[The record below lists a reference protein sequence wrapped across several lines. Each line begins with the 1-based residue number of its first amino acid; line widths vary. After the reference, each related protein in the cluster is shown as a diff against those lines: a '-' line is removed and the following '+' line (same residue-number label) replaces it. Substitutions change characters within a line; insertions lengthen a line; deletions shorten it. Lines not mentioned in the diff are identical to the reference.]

1 MKIIHW
7 SVIFIFIIIPF
18 SLVCRNII
26 NNRFVALKD
35 EVRINNAIDTATHD
49 AVDFLIELAEIN
61 EGKKIEL
68 NDAICEATINQFFNT
83 MCVNYNLPNNDES
96 KFYLQTYIPAVIIVG
111 YDGFYIYSAEE
122 TTDGVKHV
130 LKPKVPYSYEDSYGN
145 IINFTLDNHVSV
157 YMKDKGYTYSGE
169 LYDVGSEKY
178 LNDVAEL
185 KDIDI
190 DYLPY
195 LTDDL
200 TVIFQRLHDKTTV
213 GFDEGILLNGKPSQD
228 YKYDSDGVLIGDAGA
243 FHKKR
248 REVITNLLVAALEE
262 EVSQHNSFAQL
273 LGVDYTFDIPD
284 ISRDEWINAIDDISV
299 MSFIQG
305 MPVGIDQHYNNYAL
319 GGSRITEGNYFYGG
333 KDGHYHREGCPLISS
348 GDEADY
354 SKINDIFVNKQSA
367 AMYGNGA
374 YTWCTVCKP

>member
-7 SVIFIFIIIPF
+7 AVIFIFIIIPF

-26 NNRFVALKD
+26 NNRFIALKD

-61 EGKKIEL
+61 EGKRIDL
-68 NDAICEATINQFFNT
+68 NEAICNATIEQFFNT
-83 MCVNYNLPNNDES
+83 MCVNYNLPYNEES
-96 KFYLQTYIPAVIIVG
+96 KYYLQSYIPAVIIVG
-111 YDGFYIYSAEE
+111 YDGFYVYSAEE
-122 TTDGVKHV
+122 TSSGVQHV

-145 IINFTLDNHVSV
+145 IINFTLDNHISI

-169 LYDVGSEKY
+169 LYEKNSETYIK
-178 LNDVAEL
+178 DMAEL
-185 KDIDI
+185 KDFDVNN
-190 DYLPY
+190 LPY

-200 TVIFQRLHDKTTV
+200 TVILQRLHDKTTV
-213 GFDEGILLNGKPSQD
+213 KFDESILLNGNPSQD
-228 YKYDSDGVLIGDAGA
+228 YKYDSDGILIGEAGR

-273 LGVDYTFDIPD
+273 LGVDYTFNIPD

-299 MSFIQG
+299 ISFIQG
-305 MPVGIDQHYNNYAL
+305 IPVGIDQYYNNYAL
-319 GGSRITEGNYFYGG
+319 GGSRITQGSYYYGG
-333 KDGHYHREGCPLISS
+333 KDKHYHREGCPKITTGSS
-348 GDEADY
+348 IDY
-354 SKINDIFVNKQSA
+354 NKIDNIFVNKQSA

-374 YTWCTVCKP
+374 YTWCTECKP